1 MDQIIVDTDILIDYF
16 RTNKGELVNLLEKQ
30 LQGKLEIAI
39 SSVTVYE
46 LFSGKSSKESKPMI
60 LRLISKFKIIPMD
73 EKITEFA
80 GELNRDNNLS
90 ISSHDFFI
98 AATAILCD
106 SLLATKNKKH
116 FSKIPG
122 LKLILDKPE

>member
-16 RTNKGELVNLLEKQ
+16 RTNKGGLVNLLDKQ
-30 LQGKLEIAI
+30 LQGKLEMAI

-46 LFSGKSSKESKPMI
+46 LFSGKSSKETKSVI
-60 LRLISKFKIIPMD
+60 SGLISKFKIIPMD
-73 EKITEFA
+73 EKIAEFA

-98 AATAILCD
+98 AATAILSD
-106 SLLATKNKKH
+106 SSLATKNKKH
-116 FSKIPG
+116 FSRIPN
-122 LKLILDKPE
+122 LKLFSISG